1 VTGRGALIVFEG
13 AEGVGKTTQIAL
25 LVARLRELGIPHV
38 AVREPG
44 GTALGDEIRRLLLDP
59 AERIGARAE
68 ALLFMASRAQLID
81 DVVRPAL
88 AAGRVVLADRFFLS
102 TYAYQVEGRGLEER
116 AIRATNDFATGGIV
130 PDLTILLD
138 LPVGEGLA
146 RAATRGGHD
155 RMERS
160 GDAFHTRV
168 TLAFRD
174 FATAGWQAAHPE
186 CGAIHLV
193 DASGDPEEVATRV
206 WRALASLRPET
217 FGVRTGSKLNA

>member
-1 VTGRGALIVFEG
+1 M
-13 AEGVGKTTQIAL
+13 
-25 LVARLRELGIPHV
+25 ARLRKLGIPHV

-59 AERIGARAE
+59 AGRIGARAE

-88 AAGRVVLADRFFLS
+88 AAGHVVLADRFFLS
-102 TYAYQVEGRGLEER
+102 TYAYQVEGRGLGELE
-116 AIRATNDFATGGIV
+116 AEIRATNDFATGGLV

-138 LPVGEGLA
+138 LPLGVGLA
-146 RAATRGGHD
+146 RAASRGGPD
-155 RMERS
+155 RMEQS

-206 WRALASLRPET
+206 WRALAALRPET